1 MTHEQRSPE
10 WFEARLGK
18 VTASCIAKVMAKLKT
33 GKPSADRENYAAQLM
48 AERLTG
54 MQQDSF
60 SNAAMQWGTET
71 EPQARAA
78 YEFLHGVTVEEVG
91 FVDHPTLAMSGASPD
106 GLVGSAGLVEIKC
119 PITKTHF
126 ETLEGAPIADKYI
139 KQMQWQMACTGR
151 EWCDF
156 ASYDPRVPE
165 SMKLHVTR
173 VDRDDALIAE
183 IEAEVSAFLIEI
195 DMRVADLRARYELK
209 EAA

>member
-1 MTHEQRSPE
+1 MMEQRSDE
-10 WFEARLGK
+10 WFQARLGK

-54 MQQDSF
+54 MAQESYA
-60 SNAAMQWGTET
+60 NAAMQWGTET

-78 YEFLHGVTVEEVG
+78 YEFLTGKTVVEVG
-91 FVDHPTLAMSGASPD
+91 FVDHPSLAMSGASPD
-106 GLVGSAGLVEIKC
+106 GLIGDDGLVEIKC

-126 ETLEGAPIADKYI
+126 ETLEGASIPDKYI
-139 KQMQWQMACTGR
+139 KQMQWQMACTER
-151 EWCDF
+151 LWCDF

-173 VDRDDALIAE
+173 VQRDDVMIAE
-183 IEAEVSAFLIEI
+183 IEAEVTAFLNEI
-195 DMRVADLRARYELK
+195 DARVANLRTRYELK
-209 EAA
+209 EAAR

>member
-1 MTHEQRSPE
+1 MEQRSPE

-91 FVDHPTLAMSGASPD
+91 FVDHPIAGHVWRITWMAI
-106 GLVGSAGLVEIKC
+106 VGRAFVEIKC
-119 PITKTHF
+119 PDHETHF
-126 ETLEGAPIADKYI
+126 ETWKARRSLIKYI
-139 KQMQWQMACTGR
+139 KQMQWQMVTGR
-151 EWCDF
+151 EMVRL

-165 SMKLHVTR
+165 SINCTSR
-173 VDRDDALIAE
+173 G
-183 IEAEVSAFLIEI
+183 
-195 DMRVADLRARYELK
+195 
-209 EAA
+209 